1 MKKATFLILA
11 LIAVFAFSTA
21 AIAADGAALYKAKC
35 ASCHAA
41 DGSGNTTVGQ
51 KMKVPDLRSANVQ
64 KQTDDELTA
73 MIATGGPNKKPTHS
87 FKGKGLTDADIKAL
101 VTFIRSI
108 KQ

>member
-1 MKKATFLILA
+1 MSAGLILA
-11 LIAVFAFSTA
+11 L
-21 AIAADGAALYKAKC
+21 G
-35 ASCHAA
+35 
-41 DGSGNTTVGQ
+41 TVTGLLAQ